1 MVAKLPSVNL
11 VEPSCPRHCCDHG
24 HLRRA
29 ASGYLG
35 SAVLEGKGGRRGE
48 GREALKVPGFTSRAS
63 LKGYAT
69 VLDAGSKRNGMTS
82 GGSTH
87 VSSAGSVGRVL
98 HQARRR
104 RATSVRCCTP
114 TRALQKSL
122 ASEAAWLRG
131 TRMGKAEDCF
141 YTFLPLRP
149 KPFWL
154 KISCHPRLGWLDCDG
169 RPRAS
174 LLVGRGPGMSG
185 PFREVPPILKL
196 QARLRRQL
204 QRSSGLL
211 EVSGGAAWRRRCPA
225 QLAGAAGR
233 VRGGGQGGGRAQD
246 WALPAAWRRRLAGV
260 AGKPL

>member
-98 HQARRR
+98 HQARREESDECPMLYTNKSI
-104 RATSVRCCTP
+104 AEEPSVR
-114 TRALQKSL
+114 S
-122 ASEAAWLRG
+122 
-131 TRMGKAEDCF
+131 
-141 YTFLPLRP
+141 
-149 KPFWL
+149 
-154 KISCHPRLGWLDCDG
+154 RL
-169 RPRAS
+169 
-174 LLVGRGPGMSG
+174 V
-185 PFREVPPILKL
+185 
-196 QARLRRQL
+196 
-204 QRSSGLL
+204 
-211 EVSGGAAWRRRCPA
+211 
-225 QLAGAAGR
+225 AGHQD
-233 VRGGGQGGGRAQD
+233 GQGGGLLLHVSATTPKAILAQNL
-246 WALPAAWRRRLAGV
+246 LPPTPRV
-260 AGKPL
+260 A